1 MNVAD
6 IFDEMVREFPAE
18 KAAGLRARFLF
29 RLGGEQGGDWTVTI
43 ADQTCSVTPGPIEKP
58 DVTIS
63 METVDFL
70 KMVRGELQPVVAF
83 MQGKLKLQ
91 GDMNKAMKLQ
101 ELFAS
106 IGTDR

>member
-6 IFDEMVREFPAE
+6 VFDEMVRLFPAE

-29 RLGGEQGGDWTVTI
+29 RLSGEQGGEWTVTI
-43 ADQTCSVTPGPIEKP
+43 ADQTCNVTPGSTEKP
-58 DVTIS
+58 DVTFL
-63 METVDFL
+63 MDAADFL

>member
-6 IFDEMVREFPAE
+6 IFDEMVRVFPAE

-29 RLGGEQGGDWTVTI
+29 RLSGEEGGEWTVTI
-43 ADQTCSVTPGPIEKP
+43 ADQKCSVTPGPAEKP
-58 DVTIS
+58 DVTFS
-63 METVDFL
+63 MDAADFI

-83 MQGKLKLQ
+83 MQGKLRLQ

>member
-6 IFDEMVREFPAE
+6 VFDEMVRLFPAE
-18 KAAGLRARFLF
+18 RAAGLHARFLF
-29 RLGGEQGGDWTVTI
+29 RLSGDQGGEWTVTI
-43 ADQTCSVTPGPIEKP
+43 ADQTCDVTPGSVGQP
-58 DVTIS
+58 DVTLS
-63 METVDFL
+63 MDAADFL

-83 MQGKLKLQ
+83 MQGKLRLQ

>member
-6 IFDEMVREFPAE
+6 IFDEMVRVFPVE
-18 KAAGLRARFLF
+18 KAAGLRACYLF
-29 RLGGEQGGDWTVTI
+29 RLSGAEGGNWTLTI
-43 ADQTCSVTPGPIEKP
+43 ADQQCSVAPGLAEKP

-63 METVDFL
+63 MDVADFL
-70 KMVRGELQPVVAF
+70 KMVHGELQPVVAF

-106 IGTDR
+106 LGSDR